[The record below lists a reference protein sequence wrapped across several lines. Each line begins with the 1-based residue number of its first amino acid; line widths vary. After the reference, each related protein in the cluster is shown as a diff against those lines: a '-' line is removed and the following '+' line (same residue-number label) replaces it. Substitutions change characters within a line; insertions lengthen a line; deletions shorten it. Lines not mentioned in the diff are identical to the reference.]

1 MSKMKYINFEK
12 SGIII
17 FASHI
22 PHVVIAQK
30 FLNEKPISAGFFRVS
45 DNGDIV
51 CYGES
56 IGLNLESDPDDTEII
71 KGYLRGHREI

>member
-30 FLNEKPISAGFFRVS
+30 FPNEKPISAGFFRVS
-45 DNGDIV
+45 DSGDIV

-56 IGLNLESDPDDTEII
+56 IGLNLESDPEDIEII
-71 KGYLRGHREI
+71 KRYLRGY